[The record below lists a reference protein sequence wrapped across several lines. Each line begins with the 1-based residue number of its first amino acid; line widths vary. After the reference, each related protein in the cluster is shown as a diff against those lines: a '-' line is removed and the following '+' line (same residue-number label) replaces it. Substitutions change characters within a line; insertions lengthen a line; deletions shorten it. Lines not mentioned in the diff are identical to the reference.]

1 MLSLLGLS
9 TPTPTDP
16 VGQLIEDIARSH
28 AEAESAQA
36 ALNAW
41 MPWLLVALGLLF
53 VLLFRAARGSV
64 KGRDEADE
72 DAEID
77 AWSGDADA

>member
-1 MLSLLGLS
+1 MLALVGLS
-9 TPTPTDP
+9 TRTPTDP
-16 VGQLIEDIARSH
+16 VGQMIEDLARSH

-41 MPWLLVALGLLF
+41 MPWLLVALGVVF
-53 VLLFRAARGSV
+53 VLLFRAARRTV

-72 DAEID
+72 DAEVD

>member
-1 MLSLLGLS
+1 MLALVGLS

-16 VGQLIEDIARSH
+16 VGQMIEDLTRSH

-36 ALNAW
+36 AFNAW
-41 MPWLLVALGLLF
+41 MPWLLVGLALVF
-53 VLLFRAARGSV
+53 VLVFRAARRSV

-77 AWSGDADA
+77 AWPGDADA